1 MNATWTDALTI
12 AVPIMAPIVALG
24 AWGLTLLT
32 AEMKRRNYNIALVRI
47 ASGAATAAG
56 NVAIKLS
63 QIPAGSDLATVR
75 RSLIVDAQAAM
86 QQTYA
91 TSIAAASVTRD
102 QVTSEISGA
111 LGQNPLHAVVVASL
125 PVPAGIP
132 GVTLTKTPSI
142 PTVVLGTKS

>member
-32 AEMKRRNYNIALVRI
+32 AEMKRRNYNTALVRI

-56 NVAIKLS
+56 NVAIQLS
-63 QIPAGSDLATVR
+63 QIPAGSDLAAVR
-75 RSLIVDAQAAM
+75 RGLVASAEKAM

-91 TSIAAASVTRD
+91 ASIATANVTPA
-102 QVTSEISGA
+102 QVTSEVSGA
-111 LGQNPLHAVVVASL
+111 LGNNALHAVVVASL
-125 PVPAGIP
+125 PAPAAAPPLGKLPPIP
-132 GVTLTKTPSI
+132 VSST
-142 PTVVLGTKS
+142 GTRS